1 MDSTEEA
8 AGADDNTA
16 TDAGIQEA
24 SGGILADEQADSST
38 EQIPVYVC
46 GAVNNPGVYY
56 LPVGSLKQD
65 ALLMAGGFT
74 EDACLEYVNLAET
87 ISEGEQIYFPT
98 LSEIESMSPIYTMTG
113 DSAEDDRVHINVA
126 TKEQLMTLPG
136 IGESKADAIIS
147 YRNEHGPFAS
157 PEDLLNVSGIK
168 DGVYQRIKD
177 YIVVD

>member
-1 MDSTEEA
+1 
-8 AGADDNTA
+8 
-16 TDAGIQEA
+16 
-24 SGGILADEQADSST
+24 
-38 EQIPVYVC
+38 
-46 GAVNNPGVYY
+46 
-56 LPVGSLKQD
+56 
-65 ALLMAGGFT
+65 
-74 EDACLEYVNLAET
+74 
-87 ISEGEQIYFPT
+87 
-98 LSEIESMSPIYTMTG
+98 MSPIYTMTG